1 MKTAFFAG
9 SFNPFTRGHADILNR
24 LLRIADKV
32 IVGIGMNIEKPSS
45 SQLAESSAL
54 NIREYLRR
62 NNLESK
68 VEVVTYT
75 GLTAQEALKLKA
87 NFLARGVRSEAD
99 FEYEYSLA
107 AANRDAFGIETIL
120 IPADPRLGFV
130 SSTMIRDL
138 KLHGCDDIADKYLP

>member
-9 SFNPFTRGHADILNR
+9 SFNPFTKGHADILNR

-45 SQLAESSAL
+45 SKLAESSAL

-75 GLTAQEALKLKA
+75 GLTAQEALELKA
-87 NFLARGVRSEAD
+87 DFLARGVRSGAD